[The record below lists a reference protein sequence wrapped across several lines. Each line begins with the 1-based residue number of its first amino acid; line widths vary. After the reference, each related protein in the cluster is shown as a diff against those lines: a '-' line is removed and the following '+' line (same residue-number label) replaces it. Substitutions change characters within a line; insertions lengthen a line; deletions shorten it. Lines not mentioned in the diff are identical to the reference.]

1 MLDAGS
7 GFITVGA
14 VAQPVNNRVC
24 CCRHCK
30 EEAQKGVDLT
40 LEMGYKNLGGAR
52 IEDDL
57 KTAVCSVSSQS
68 VCTGLY
74 ESTRKAGGL

>member
-24 CCRHCK
+24 CYCHCK
-30 EEAQKGVDLT
+30 EEAQKAVDLT
-40 LEMGYKNLGGAR
+40 LEMGYKNSVGAR
-52 IEDDL
+52 IEDDP
-57 KTAVCSVSSQS
+57 KTAVWHGASQS
-68 VCTGLY
+68 VCMGLY
-74 ESTRKAGGL
+74 ESTRKAGRS